1 MKEMMKYIIQDW
13 KNKDLKPLLDNDIDL
28 IVIKNTPPSQ
38 LKILN
43 FITTHY
49 DISPQ
54 YPMDKVFVDVVL
66 SENYH
71 ELYGNTDLEWH
82 IDKGYTS
89 TPVNLTALY
98 GLEVEGD
105 VGRTMY
111 VDTRIKCPIDNKK
124 VLVDMDRFTSN
135 SRFGYR
141 FKSEAERR
149 WFRRKHRNVQ
159 HDLIQKDK
167 RGEYVFYCEAYTQ
180 LPIEEK
186 KKIEPL
192 IYNPKRVYY
201 HKWEKGDFVLVNNMV
216 SNHKREATKS
226 GKRHLWK
233 IEGFIK

>member
-1 MKEMMKYIIQDW
+1 MMKYLIQDW
-13 KNKDLKPLLDNDIDL
+13 KNKDLKPLLDNDTDL

-43 FITTHY
+43 YITQYY

-54 YPMDKVFVDVVL
+54 FPMDKIFVDIL
-66 SENYH
+66 MTENSH

-89 TPVNLTALY
+89 TPINLTTLYAL
-98 GLEVEGD
+98 EIEGD

-111 VDTRIKCPIDNKK
+111 VDTRIKCPIPNKK
-124 VLVDMDRFTSN
+124 VSVDMDRFTS
-135 SRFGYR
+135 SQKYGYR

-149 WFRRKHRNVQ
+149 WFRRQHRNVE

-167 RGEYVFYCEAYTQ
+167 RGEYVFYCEAYTE

-186 KKIEPL
+186 KQIESL
-192 IYNPKRVYY
+192 IYQPERIYY
-201 HKWEKGDFVLVNNMV
+201 HTWEKGDLLLANNMV
-216 SNHKREATKS
+216 TNHTRESTKY

-233 IEGFIK
+233 LEGFKNEK